1 MSCRDGLWLRIRE
14 VRRVSK
20 SREQKAESIE
30 QLQNAAQNA
39 SIALVSDFRGLKV
52 EDLEKIRNELKD
64 NQIHY
69 QVVKNTL
76 ARIAFKGTAHEVLN
90 DQLSD
95 CCAVAFGYD
104 DPVIAAKVLVKHEKD
119 FKRFG
124 VKYGS
129 YNGKFL
135 DSDQIRELA
144 KLPGREQLL
153 SQMLCTMNAVPTN
166 FVSVF
171 ANLLRYM
178 LNALN
183 GIKDQKEA

>member
-1 MSCRDGLWLRIRE
+1 M
-14 VRRVSK
+14 SK
-20 SREQKAESIE
+20 SREEKAESIE
-30 QLQNAAQNA
+30 SLQNAAQGAN
-39 SIALVSDFRGLKV
+39 IALVSDFRGLKV
-52 EDLEKIRNELKD
+52 EQLEKIRQELKA

-76 ARIAFKGTAHEVLN
+76 ARIAFEGTDHEILK
-90 DQLSD
+90 DQLSE

-104 DPVIAAKVLVKHEKD
+104 DPVTAAKVLVKHEKD
-119 FKRFG
+119 FKQFG

-129 YNGKFL
+129 YNGKIL
-135 DSDQIRELA
+135 DDEQIRELA

-166 FVSVF
+166 CVSVF
-171 ANLLRYM
+171 ANVLRYF

>member
-1 MSCRDGLWLRIRE
+1 M
-14 VRRVSK
+14 SK
-20 SREQKAESIE
+20 SREEKAEAIE
-30 QLQNAAQNA
+30 QLQNAAQGAN
-39 SIALVSDFRGLKV
+39 IALVSDFRGLKV
-52 EDLEKIRNELKD
+52 ENLEKIRHELKA
-64 NQIHY
+64 NNIHY

-104 DPVIAAKVLVKHEKD
+104 DPVVAAKVLVKHERE
-119 FKRFG
+119 FKQFG

-129 YNGKFL
+129 YNGTYL
-135 DSDQIRELA
+135 DDEQIRELA

-166 FVSVF
+166 CVSLF

>member
-1 MSCRDGLWLRIRE
+1 M
-14 VRRVSK
+14 SK
-20 SREQKAESIE
+20 SREEKAAHIE
-30 QLQNAAQNA
+30 QLQQEAQKAN
-39 SIALVSDFRGLKV
+39 IALVSDFRGLKV
-52 EDLEKIRNELKD
+52 ENLEKIRNELKD
-64 NQIHY
+64 NHIHY

-104 DPVIAAKVLVKHEKD
+104 DPVTAAKIMVKHEKD
-119 FKRFG
+119 YKQFG

-135 DSDQIRELA
+135 DSEQIKELA
-144 KLPGREQLL
+144 KLPNREQLL
-153 SQMLCTMNAVPTN
+153 SQLLCTMNAVPTN
-166 FVSVF
+166 CVSVF
-171 ANLLRYM
+171 ANLLRYL

-183 GIKDQKEA
+183 GVKDQKEA

>member
-1 MSCRDGLWLRIRE
+1 M
-14 VRRVSK
+14 SK
-20 SREQKAESIE
+20 SREEKAESI
-30 QLQNAAQNA
+30 QRLQSAAQEAN
-39 SIALVSDFRGLKV
+39 IALVSDFRGLKV
-52 EDLEKIRNELKD
+52 EDLEKIRGELKE
-64 NQIHY
+64 NNIHY

-90 DQLSD
+90 EQLSD

-104 DPVIAAKVLVKHEKD
+104 DPVTAAKVLVKHEKD
-119 FKRFG
+119 FKQFG

-135 DSDQIRELA
+135 DNEQIKELA
-144 KLPGREQLL
+144 KLPGRDQLL

-166 FVSVF
+166 CVSLF
-171 ANLLRYM
+171 ANMLRYL

-183 GIKDQKEA
+183 GIKDQKET

>member
-1 MSCRDGLWLRIRE
+1 M
-14 VRRVSK
+14 SK
-20 SREQKAESIE
+20 SREEKAESI
-30 QLQNAAQNA
+30 QRLQSAAQEAN
-39 SIALVSDFRGLKV
+39 IALVSDFRGLKV
-52 EDLEKIRNELKD
+52 EDLEKIRGELKE
-64 NQIHY
+64 NNIHY

-90 DQLSD
+90 EQLSD

-104 DPVIAAKVLVKHEKD
+104 DPVTAAKVLVKHEKD
-119 FKRFG
+119 FKQFG

-135 DSDQIRELA
+135 DSEQIKELA
-144 KLPGREQLL
+144 KLPGRDQLL

-166 FVSVF
+166 CVSLF
-171 ANLLRYM
+171 ANMLRYL

-183 GIKDQKEA
+183 GIKDQKET